1 MKPIK
6 FVSVLLLTVCMNFGN
21 AIAASN
27 VTVQVTNGTQY
38 TMTQFY
44 ASASDATGWDMTNNL
59 IAGQSLAPG
68 QSMTINVGSADDCTF
83 DLMAVLYGAA
93 QYAYKYTVNPCNG
106 GSWTITQG
114 Q

>member
-1 MKPIK
+1 MKSVR
-6 FVSVLLLTVCMNFGN
+6 FASVLLLAVCMNLGN
-21 AIAASN
+21 AYATNN

-44 ASASDATGWDMTNNL
+44 ASASDATAWNMTNNL

-68 QSMTINVGSADDCTF
+68 QSMTINIGSADNCTF

-106 GSWTITQG
+106 GTWTITQG